1 MMSPAEQLFFLF
13 IALHLMQNPIGWCC
27 GWLKIPELARRIFRR
42 ARHQMSR
49 QRHFASSARGFF
61 GFCFISGHRI
71 FVTTPQ
77 HFDLSSY
84 KKRGGAAKGKGIV
97 LGNQWRGEN
106 EAAHTKLEETIDR
119 RGEKSMKYS
128 TLNSCTFQN
137 KFVTLQPVR
146 CSVRLRFS

>member
-1 MMSPAEQLFFLF
+1 MVFFLF
-13 IALHLMQNPIGWCC
+13 IALCLMQNPIGWCC
-27 GWLKIPELARRIFRR
+27 GWLEITELAQGFSDRHGIKCL
-42 ARHQMSR
+42 ARDILHQVQGVFSVFVFHIWYKPR
-49 QRHFASSARGFF
+49 ETRYIDSH
-61 GFCFISGHRI
+61 SGTTWV
-71 FVTTPQ
+71 VT
-77 HFDLSSY
+77 LSY
-84 KKRGGAAKGKGIV
+84 EGGKRKGKGIV

-106 EAAHTKLEETIDR
+106 EAAYTKLEETIDR